1 MTPRKAMICSL
12 SDSFLILS
20 LGVTASKLLLCCSW
34 NHRSLD
40 LLSIHVEDDVFK
52 RRIEDHIFDLKWPW
66 PAAAWNGA
74 WVPSQ
79 RLKSGPRGQ
88 RNHLWLLHPG
98 GAGGK
103 EPAYQCRR
111 HRRLGFNPWVR
122 KIPWR
127 RAWQPT
133 PVFLPG
139 ESQGQREPG
148 GLQAMGS
155 QRVGHNWSDLACMLT
170 SGQRQGPDF
179 CFAEKFPQR
188 LKAVIQVK
196 CLLGGERVQCKW
208 IDKRWAQRESPT
220 RAVVWITFMEHFFW
234 VSSGLALPGSESV
247 WFISGSSRHVCTSQ
261 PRWIPVKRSM
271 GSCHHFLCSDAPLLF
286 DLQGAFLWVCSQG
299 GLLNLE
305 DEENVIS
312 CLISVQGPASSAILL
327 LGSFCCYGVSVHGGE
342 TVKPGAQ
349 LSPDSYL
356 ANVFSFRKNV
366 I

>member
-79 RLKSGPRGQ
+79 RLKSGPRGE

-98 GAGGK
+98 GASGK

-127 RAWQPT
+127 RAWQST

-139 ESQGQREPG
+139 ESHGQREPG

-155 QRVGHNWSDLACMLT
+155 QRVGHKWSDLACMHT
-170 SGQRQGPDF
+170 SGQRWGPDF
-179 CFAEKFPQR
+179 GFAEKFPQR

-196 CLLGGERVQCKW
+196 CLLGGERIQCKW
-208 IDKRWAQRESPT
+208 IDTE
-220 RAVVWITFMEHFFW
+220 M
-234 VSSGLALPGSESV
+234 GSEREPYLC
-247 WFISGSSRHVCTSQ
+247 GSLN
-261 PRWIPVKRSM
+261 
-271 GSCHHFLCSDAPLLF
+271 HFY
-286 DLQGAFLWVCSQG
+286 GAFLLGFLWPCFAWFWVCLVYLRVLQACLHISAKM
-299 GLLNLE
+299 
-305 DEENVIS
+305 DSSEEVYGELPS
-312 CLISVQGPASSAILL
+312 LPVQWRPFAFWPPRRLSV
-327 LGSFCCYGVSVHGGE
+327 GV
-342 TVKPGAQ
+342 
-349 LSPDSYL
+349 
-356 ANVFSFRKNV
+356 
-366 I
+366 